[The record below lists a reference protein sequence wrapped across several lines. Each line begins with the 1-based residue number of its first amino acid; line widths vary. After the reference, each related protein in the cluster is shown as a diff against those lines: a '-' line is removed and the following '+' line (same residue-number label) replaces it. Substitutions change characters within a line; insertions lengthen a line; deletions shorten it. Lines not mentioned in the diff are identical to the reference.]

1 MNWWLIGVGGTLA
14 LMSCIFTGLVIWA
27 NWSLSHILCKHQFH
41 LKVII

>member
-27 NWSLSHILCKHQFH
+27 NWDLLFGHKTAPKNSSR
-41 LKVII
+41 